1 MRNRLFFRLAIIA
14 ILFAMS
20 GVLTSAQDIS
30 CEGCYDGE
38 GNPVGCG
45 DPWTVEYNGTSYNCV
60 CVCGVG
66 GGPQCTPV
74 SSSSSSSNSSGYSSG
89 YSSSDFRTDLATA
102 VIGGLFNALNNWLNS
117 PPPGQNNSQA
127 TSSPAYPELS
137 PAEKAEIERKKA
149 EYKQHV
155 KEQVDKATDE
165 YARISSQSFEDRQAA
180 TAIDFK
186 TRLIR
191 SESVRTIRQ
200 LNCAAYNSLKAARAN
215 CENIDFTTLNGE
227 AEQAR
232 SSADIASGLPSDCPE
247 IKIRIP
253 DVAPSHPVGFQQVF
267 YQTVKFKAD
276 SIASHVKLLKESGI
290 DLQKKI
296 ESRKAEIVKLKSETG
311 TENNGDQLLA
321 EAMKALK
328 ESEDQQDDLTEEIR
342 NSEKN
347 IELYDMIRST
357 YDIDKTDKST
367 QKNEAR

>member
-1 MRNRLFFRLAIIA
+1 M
-14 ILFAMS
+14 
-20 GVLTSAQDIS
+20 AQEIS
-30 CEGCYDGE
+30 CEGCFDGN

-45 DPWTVEYNGTSYNCV
+45 STWSVEYNGTTYNCT

-74 SSSSSSSNSSGYSSG
+74 SSSSSSSSNSSGYSSG

-102 VIGGLFNALNNWLNS
+102 VIGGLFNALTNWLNA
-117 PPPGQNNSQA
+117 PPPSQNNSQVS
-127 TSSPAYPELS
+127 TSQAYPELT

-165 YARISSQSFEDRQAA
+165 YAKISSQSFEDRQAA
-180 TAIDFK
+180 TAVDFK
-186 TRLIR
+186 TKLAR
-191 SESVRTIRQ
+191 SESVKVIKQ
-200 LNCAAYNSLKAARAN
+200 LNCAAYNSLKAAKSG
-215 CENIDFTTLNGE
+215 CENIDFTTLVGE

-247 IKIRIP
+247 IKIRVP
-253 DVAPSHPVGFQQVF
+253 DVVPSHPVGFQQVF

-276 SIASHVKLLKESGI
+276 SIANHVNLLKESGRE
-290 DLQKKI
+290 LQKKI
-296 ESRKAEIVKLKSETG
+296 DSQKAEIGKIK
-311 TENNGDQLLA
+311 TENTGKDNSDELLA

-328 ESEDQQDDLTEEIR
+328 ESEEQQDDLTSEIK

-357 YDIDKTDKST
+357 YDIDKTNNST
-367 QKNEAR
+367 PKNETR